1 MGQEVEAQRDKL
13 VKDTKDFDRA
23 EEKLKVEIERLSEK
37 MTQVQLQYDKAKSE
51 KERIELESLKLQRD
65 HDKITQEL
73 RDLKVLKGSEDMR
86 GAAEKLESERMARE
100 LEHLH

>member
-1 MGQEVEAQRDKL
+1 MQEVEAQRDKL
-13 VKDTKDFDRA
+13 MHTSKEFDRA
-23 EEKLKVEIERLSEK
+23 EEKYKVEIERMSEK
-37 MTQVQLQYDKAKSE
+37 MTQIQLQYDKAKSE

-86 GAAEKLESERMARE
+86 GAAEKLETERMTKE
-100 LEHLH
+100 L